1 MNPAEFM
8 LGFTMVIY
16 SLKDRSWEVDR
27 IIVWLLASRQVD
39 ACRWMMGGQ
48 ETFIHCILVPKLTT
62 VVSYE
67 LTMHTYLA
75 N

>member
-27 IIVWLLASRQVD
+27 IIVVTSL
-39 ACRWMMGGQ
+39 
-48 ETFIHCILVPKLTT
+48 
-62 VVSYE
+62 
-67 LTMHTYLA
+67 
-75 N
+75 